1 MQCSKEMNIADSMF
15 PFLRIIISHDIICSS
30 HSSLSF
36 NPTVASQAEM
46 DHFHYL
52 RRQTAARVLRSCS
65 GEMEREVHSILGPL
79 GVNEALSRLVAEDL
93 RVVEEDV
100 WGDRVGETQG
110 QEGVVRAA
118 SPKRETESKKG
129 GWLSKLRGK
138 RDTEEEDGGSKAP
151 ERDEDMGLT
160 AFILK
165 FGEGMGEC

>member
-1 MQCSKEMNIADSMF
+1 
-15 PFLRIIISHDIICSS
+15 
-30 HSSLSF
+30 
-36 NPTVASQAEM
+36 
-46 DHFHYL
+46 
-52 RRQTAARVLRSCS
+52 
-65 GEMEREVHSILGPL
+65 MEREVHSILGPL

-138 RDTEEEDGGSKAP
+138 RDTEEEDGGSKAQ

-165 FGEGMGEC
+165 FGEGMGECWLLPSSGVRC